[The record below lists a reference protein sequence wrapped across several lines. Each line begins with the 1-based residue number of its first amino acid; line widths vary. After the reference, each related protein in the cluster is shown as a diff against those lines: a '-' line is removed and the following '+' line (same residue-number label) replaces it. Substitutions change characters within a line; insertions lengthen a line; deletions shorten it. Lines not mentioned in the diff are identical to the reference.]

1 MSKKLLILG
10 TKNKMHKNT
19 TGHAIINRSNHEIK
33 NPWVNPTFNKIINK
47 DTNVLV
53 QKDIIKANI

>member
-1 MSKKLLILG
+1 MILG
-10 TKNKMHKNT
+10 TKNKMHINT
-19 TGHAIINRSNHEIK
+19 TGHAIINRSNHEVK
-33 NPWVNPTFNKIINK
+33 KSWVNPTLSKIINK